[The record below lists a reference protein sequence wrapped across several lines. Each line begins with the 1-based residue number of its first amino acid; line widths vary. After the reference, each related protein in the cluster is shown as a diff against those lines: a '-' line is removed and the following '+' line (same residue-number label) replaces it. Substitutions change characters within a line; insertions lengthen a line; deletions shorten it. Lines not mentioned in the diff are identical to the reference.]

1 MPRIL
6 DAEFVLL
13 QDNIVN
19 EICCISALQDREDL
33 QIRWM
38 EIIQQFILPVE
49 LNPGTSLGIQ
59 PLIFVTSF
67 KHMRPARSFRLET
80 SRYRTLLDQTLYKSC
95 RIPAGSKSRR
105 RFGED
110 DVYVV
115 ISTRQR
121 IGPLPQNGIK
131 YLVDPHGNESI
142 AVLK

>member
-49 LNPGTSLGIQ
+49 LYPGTSLGIQ
-59 PLIFVTSF
+59 PLIFCHNHSSICDQ
-67 KHMRPARSFRLET
+67 PDRSDWRRQDTEPFWIKRSISHVEFLQAQKADEDLEKMM
-80 SRYRTLLDQTLYKSC
+80 YTL
-95 RIPAGSKSRR
+95 
-105 RFGED
+105 
-110 DVYVV
+110 
-115 ISTRQR
+115 
-121 IGPLPQNGIK
+121 
-131 YLVDPHGNESI
+131 
-142 AVLK
+142 